1 MNSKIYLAVQCLLAI
16 GLMAV
21 LSQVGIS
28 LGSPV
33 FWAVVAVADA
43 MALVG
48 FLWGNDI

>member
-1 MNSKIYLAVQCLLAI
+1 MNSKVFMMVQCILAI
-16 GLMAV
+16 GLMAILV
-21 LSQVGIS
+21 QAGIT
-28 LGSPV
+28 LVSPT